1 METNRI
7 VDELRARASLDLNP
21 EQKAWFEQQANDAR
35 PVECVRM
42 RDVFT
47 PEQLQFLFK
56 NTGYKTQQKMC
67 YRNAAEL
74 VERAEWMAAHFDS
87 GVPEI
92 KYVEGYAYCYGLLP
106 IEHAFV
112 KVGDLYID
120 PTFERAL
127 HRDVSKEMYAS
138 CIELDPETMARYQL
152 ETGFYGELYVYD
164 YMCKNRPELAEQIRA
179 RNPHNRWWMQKPRPD
194 ESRRGGQ
201 NTVVGDTMVKR
212 RHKDRENSAIG
223 EIPYFFLLCWGFSRY
238 PDA

>member
-7 VDELRARASLDLNP
+7 IEELRAKASFDWNP

-35 PVECVRM
+35 PVQCVRM
-42 RDVFT
+42 RDAFT

-74 VERAEWMAAHFDS
+74 VQRAEWMAAHFDS
-87 GVPEI
+87 CIPEI

-112 KVGDLYID
+112 KVGDLYVD

-127 HRDVSKEMYAS
+127 HRDVRKELYAA
-138 CIELDPETMARYQL
+138 CIELDFETMAKYQV

-164 YMCKNRPELAEQIRA
+164 YMCKNRPELAAQIRA
-179 RNPHNRWWMQKPRPD
+179 RNPHNRR
-194 ESRRGGQ
+194 
-201 NTVVGDTMVKR
+201 
-212 RHKDRENSAIG
+212 
-223 EIPYFFLLCWGFSRY
+223 
-238 PDA
+238 